1 LAVFTGPARLW
12 LLPCINK
19 DAMSS
24 VRIVEEF
31 GAIDNEARRWALL
44 ADESNSPMNQ
54 YAWVK
59 ACSNAF
65 SAYGKLHLIIIGSE
79 AGQPGAMGPLIM
91 RGKRLNRME
100 CLGVDELY
108 EPTDFPHSDP
118 ASLQALIRTLIEL
131 RQPLLLRRILSDSPV
146 LAALKQAFKYHG
158 VLITRPATGYP
169 WIELDESWCNPES
182 KLSQSRRSSL
192 RRALRRAEEIGGI
205 ECDIFTPRPH
215 ELPPLL
221 AESLRIE
228 AANWK
233 GRNGSA
239 LLRDPDRLRFFEQYT
254 AIASE
259 RGILRLCFLKIGG
272 HRAATQIAVES
283 GGGFWLLK
291 VGYDETFARSSPGN
305 LLMLETLKYA
315 ASRGLRTYEFLGSAE
330 PWTEMWTNRVRPC
343 VSVRAYPN
351 NFRGAAA
358 LGWDVVRVGWERL
371 SQRFN
376 R

>member
-1 LAVFTGPARLW
+1 
-12 LLPCINK
+12 
-19 DAMSS
+19 MSS

-31 GAIDNEARRWALL
+31 GAIDQEARRWALL

-54 YAWVK
+54 YGWVK

-65 SAYGKLHLIIIGSE
+65 AGDGKLQLIVIGSE
-79 AGQPGAMGPLIM
+79 AGQPGALGPLIM
-91 RGKRLNRME
+91 RGKRLE

-118 ASLQALIRTLIEL
+118 ASLQALIRALIEF
-131 RQPLLLRRILSDSPV
+131 RQPLLLRRILADSPV
-146 LAALKQAFKYHG
+146 LAALKDAFKSRG

-169 WIELDESWCNPES
+169 WIELDESWCDPERN
-182 KLSQSRRSSL
+182 LSQSRRSSL
-192 RRALRRAEEIGGI
+192 RRALRKAEEIGSI
-205 ECDIFTPRPH
+205 ECEILAPQQH

-233 GRNGSA
+233 GRSGSA
-239 LLRDPDRLRFFEQYT
+239 LLSDSDRRRFFEQYT

-272 HRAATQIAVES
+272 HAAATQIAVES

-305 LLMLETLKYA
+305 LLMLETLRYA
-315 ASRGLRTYEFLGSAE
+315 AKRGLRTYEFLGSAE

-351 NFRGAAA
+351 NLRGAATF
-358 LGWDVVRVGWERL
+358 GWDAIRFGWERL
-371 SQRFN
+371 NQRFN
-376 R
+376 H